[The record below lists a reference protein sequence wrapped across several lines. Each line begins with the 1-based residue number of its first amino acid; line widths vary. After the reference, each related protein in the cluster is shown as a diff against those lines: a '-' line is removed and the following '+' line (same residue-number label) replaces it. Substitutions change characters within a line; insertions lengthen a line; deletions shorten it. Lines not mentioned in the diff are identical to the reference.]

1 MNTNKS
7 FKYIGRRYKY
17 MYIECSITCESL
29 LWTESCWLWCCQT
42 WSNRQS
48 NESNGDKKSHISLY
62 EGLSLM
68 CHHAWCNYSCRFP
81 MHLHQPEAVLYH
93 NCHDL
98 VNLLLTSANFMDLHQ
113 GLYRDSVS
121 GKLACMGS
129 LSILWGGGGTPTK
142 LIKIYTSG

>member
-1 MNTNKS
+1 
-7 FKYIGRRYKY
+7 
-17 MYIECSITCESL
+17 
-29 LWTESCWLWCCQT
+29 
-42 WSNRQS
+42 
-48 NESNGDKKSHISLY
+48 
-62 EGLSLM
+62 
-68 CHHAWCNYSCRFP
+68 

-98 VNLLLTSANFMDLHQ
+98 VNLLLTSADFMD
-113 GLYRDSVS
+113 YRDSVS

>member
-1 MNTNKS
+1 MKVSFELRVVGFDVVRHEVTGNQMNPMGIK
-7 FKYIGRRYKY
+7 RA
-17 MYIECSITCESL
+17 
-29 LWTESCWLWCCQT
+29 
-42 WSNRQS
+42 
-48 NESNGDKKSHISLY
+48 ISLY

-121 GKLACMGS
+121 GKLSVYGLSQHS
-129 LSILWGGGGTPTK
+129 LGWGRDPD
-142 LIKIYTSG
+142 